1 MFNVTEAVLL
11 VIPKVLFTVYCNL
24 YCPGVTLVKL
34 GVIIK
39 SPLPLKLLSGKG
51 TPDIFDVDTDSEA
64 IFTQSSKSWDI
75 IFNIF
80 SS

>member
-1 MFNVTEAVLL
+1 MLL
-11 VIPKVLFTVYCNL
+11 VFPKVLSTVYCNL
-24 YCPGVTLVKL
+24 YCPGVALAKL
-34 GVIIK
+34 GVITK
-39 SPLPLKLLSGKG
+39 SPLPLTLKSGNVKSV
-51 TPDIFDVDTDSEA
+51 ILEVDTDSEA